1 MLVRLY
7 TDGACSRNPG
17 PGGWA
22 VICCMPDGTVELH
35 DGKKDTTN
43 NEMELTAIN
52 KALWKVASMVS
63 QGEASKSDAFE
74 ILSDS
79 AYVVNAIN
87 GGWIQKWQRCNWLTS
102 KGDPVKNRQ
111 LWESVVVVM
120 RQLKAMKVNVK
131 FTKVRGHSN
140 NAFNDRADQLAR
152 SESVKYGQ

>member
-7 TDGACSRNPG
+7 TDGACSKNPG

-22 VICCMPDGTVELH
+22 VICCMPDETVELH
-35 DGKKDTTN
+35 DGKRDTTN

-63 QGEASKSDAFE
+63 QGEAPKLDTFE